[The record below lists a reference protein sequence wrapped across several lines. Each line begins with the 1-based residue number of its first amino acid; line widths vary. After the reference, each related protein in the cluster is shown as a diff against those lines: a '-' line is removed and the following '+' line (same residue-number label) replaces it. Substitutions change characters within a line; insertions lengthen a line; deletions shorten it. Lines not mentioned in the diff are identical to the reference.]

1 MAISDIRGPRREREG
16 VRERGDRAARVR
28 VRRRPAP
35 PFFHSQPAL
44 APASQE
50 GPVHGRCWPLLTT
63 PSLSIHLT
71 VLAALALAFSL
82 GLALQGAAC
91 YANYWP
97 LLTALAYLLFPMPSL
112 FFSETAPGVAKWLT
126 GFSQTA
132 AAGIVATLW
141 HAGWVPGKAAVL

>member
-1 MAISDIRGPRREREG
+1 MFPPRRIF
-16 VRERGDRAARVR
+16 VFFFS
-28 VRRRPAP
+28 AP
-35 PFFHSQPAL
+35 LDLHPYL
-44 APASQE
+44 M
-50 GPVHGRCWPLLTT
+50 L
-63 PSLSIHLT
+63 PSLSLPFT
-71 VLAALALAFSL
+71 VIAALALAFSL

-126 GFSQTA
+126 GFSTTA

-141 HAGWVPGKAAVL
+141 HAGWVPGKAAALQVAAVGVLCGTWGAYDRLAGGGEGYW

>member
-1 MAISDIRGPRREREG
+1 VRGEN
-16 VRERGDRAARVR
+16 ARVPSPAHLR
-28 VRRRPAP
+28 VFFLRSARPP
-35 PFFHSQPAL
+35 PISYA
-44 APASQE
+44 
-50 GPVHGRCWPLLTT
+50 
-63 PSLSIHLT
+63 SLSLSLPFT
-71 VLAALALAFSL
+71 VIAALALAFSL

-126 GFSQTA
+126 GFSTTA

-141 HAGWVPGKAAVL
+141 HAGWVPGKAAALQVAAVGVLCGTWGAYDRLAGGGEGYW